1 MSIST
6 SFESVSPSSKAVG
19 ICFSKTL
26 FRVDFL
32 YFCINN
38 FNALWKLFT
47 CRFYCIALRTSLY
60 LAYLIF
66 GYLITFSFEPPPS
79 FLDSLLFVIVT
90 VTTIGYGNVTPN
102 TNVAKYLV
110 VAFVLLGTVM
120 SAVFGNPL
128 GDLVNAVGDKLEK
141 WFFKSIK
148 ITSDKTKRM
157 LKFFFAI
164 GWIVFVVGTG
174 FLGIWIW
181 DATEMRD
188 TTKMNDNG
196 VNATNHNGANA
207 TMHNGVNAT
216 HLVNATYFSVIS
228 AFTIGYGDFHFSA
241 IAGKRFALVWLPL
254 GTAIVGSATSY
265 LCGRRLCAVCIWK
278 DKKTKSLMEVETMIV
293 PGLVFGNGILVEANP
308 ILKKHCLEHT
318 DAETSL
324 KFLSAILSSR
334 IYECE
339 FVQRRDLVPAPA
351 FSRACSSSPE
361 EVEILLNREHGSSYK
376 WRGTYNFMANALIEK
391 ERRGFTCTFGK
402 PAVMVACV
410 AQLWNSSCKVATPDG
425 YVPPPLPELP
435 EQPEQPEQAVRRKLL
450 RDILEYK
457 ATVVSHGTCIQESD
471 DHAKSIA
478 ATENSTYVPSC
489 DHTDI
494 ITGYGTIGVEIITQM
509 VRGGKIDNLHAIFV
523 PIGDGNCIAGIAA
536 YVKRVFPKVKVFGVE
551 ERTRSV
557 MAWSFYKGK
566 RVCLVKQNGEVLV
579 EAIGE
584 ECFSICVEFL
594 DGIMI
599 VDEDAISTANEEIR
613 KEIDGDV
620 SALCI
625 AGVQCYCSEYVGEVR
640 NKTIVA
646 VIDECH
652 HTSEFSVNLG
662 LVEV

>member
-1 MSIST
+1 
-6 SFESVSPSSKAVG
+6 
-19 ICFSKTL
+19 
-26 FRVDFL
+26 
-32 YFCINN
+32 
-38 FNALWKLFT
+38 
-47 CRFYCIALRTSLY
+47 
-60 LAYLIF
+60 
-66 GYLITFSFEPPPS
+66 
-79 FLDSLLFVIVT
+79 
-90 VTTIGYGNVTPN
+90 
-102 TNVAKYLV
+102 
-110 VAFVLLGTVM
+110 M

-128 GDLVNAVGDKLEK
+128 GDLVNAIGDKLEK

-148 ITSDKTKRM
+148 TTSDKTKQK

-181 DATEMRD
+181 DD
-188 TTKMNDNG
+188 TTKMNHNG

-207 TMHNGVNAT
+207 TNHNGVNAT

-228 AFTIGYGDFHFSA
+228 AYTIGYGDFHFSA
-241 IAGKRFALVWLPL
+241 TAGKRFALVWLPL

-265 LCGRRLCAVCIWK
+265 LCGHRLCAVCIWK

-361 EVEILLNREHGSSYK
+361 EVEILLNRELGSSYK

-402 PAVMVACV
+402 HAVMVACV
-410 AQLWNSSCKVATPDG
+410 AQLWNLSCTVATPNS
-425 YVPPPLPELP
+425 YIPPPLPELP
-435 EQPEQPEQAVRRKLL
+435 EQPEQVVRRKLIE
-450 RDILEYK
+450 DIVKYAAIL
-457 ATVVSHGTCIQESD
+457 VSRGTCIQDSD

-523 PIGDGNCIAGIAA
+523 PIGDGNHIAGIAV
-536 YVKRVFPKVKVFGVE
+536 YIKRVFPKVKDFGVE
-551 ERTRSV
+551 ESTRSV

-566 RVCLVKQNGEVLV
+566 RVLFVKQNGEVLV

-599 VDEDAISTANEEIR
+599 VDEHAISTANEEIT
-613 KEIDGDV
+613 KDIGGDV

-625 AGVQCYCSEYVGEVR
+625 AGVQCYCSKYVGEVC
-640 NKTIVA
+640 NKNIVA
-646 VIDECH
+646 VIDK
-652 HTSEFSVNLG
+652 
-662 LVEV
+662 